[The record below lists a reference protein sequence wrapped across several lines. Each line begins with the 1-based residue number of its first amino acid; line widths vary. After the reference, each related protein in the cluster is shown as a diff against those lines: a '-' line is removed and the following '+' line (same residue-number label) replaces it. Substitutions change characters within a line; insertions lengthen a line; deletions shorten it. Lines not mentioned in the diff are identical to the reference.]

1 MSSSDPFDM
10 SRESW
15 RVFRIM
21 SEFVESFETLA
32 RLGPAVSVF
41 GSARSEPE
49 TPFYEMARACGRC
62 LVERKFAVITGGGPG
77 IMEAANRGAMEAGG
91 TSVGLNISLPHEQ
104 RPNPYQNV
112 ELEFRYFFVRK
123 VSFVKYARGFI
134 IFPGG
139 FGTLDEFFESLTL
152 MQTLKIA
159 PFPVVVVGTEYWTP
173 LIEWVREFLLDRFA
187 MIGEDDLDLF
197 QITDDVKE
205 AVQIIHDAS
214 TGERPIA
221 SRLPRFDAEEGEETG
236 EGTRLGIPYRK
247 GGVLPGHGHAD
258 SERDKS

>member
-1 MSSSDPFDM
+1 MASVPDFDM

-41 GSARSEPE
+41 GSARSKPG
-49 TPFYEMARACGRC
+49 TPFYDLAVDCGRA
-62 LVERKFAVITGGGPG
+62 LVDRDFAVITGGGPG

-159 PFPVVVVGTEYWTP
+159 PFPVVAVGTEYWTP
-173 LIEWVREFLLDRFA
+173 LIQWVREFLLDRFA
-187 MIGEDDLDLF
+187 MISEEDLDLF
-197 QITDDVKE
+197 QITDDVCE
-205 AVQIIHDAS
+205 AVQIIHEAA
-214 TGERPIA
+214 TGERRIA
-221 SRLPRFDAEEGEETG
+221 SQLPRFHAEEGEETG
-236 EGTRLGIPYRK
+236 EGTRLGIPWRK
-247 GGVLPGHGHAD
+247 GGVLPGHGHT
-258 SERDKS
+258 EGEE